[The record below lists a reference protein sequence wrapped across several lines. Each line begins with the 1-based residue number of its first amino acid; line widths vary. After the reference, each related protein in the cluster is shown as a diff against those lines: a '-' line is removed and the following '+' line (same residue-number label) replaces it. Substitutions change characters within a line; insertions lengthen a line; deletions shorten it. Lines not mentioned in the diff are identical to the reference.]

1 MIKVYTDGGSRG
13 NPGEAA
19 SGVYIIDDDNKELVS
34 LGIRLG
40 ITTNNIAEYTALV
53 EAYNWLLTHRELIGN
68 SSEIKF
74 YLDSKLVVS
83 QMQGLW
89 KIKHPNMQPLF
100 LSVKEKEKQLGMRV
114 SYTHI
119 PRELNKKADAMV
131 NAALDNLLS

>member
-1 MIKVYTDGGSRG
+1 MIKIYTDGGSRG

-19 SGVYIIDDDNKELVS
+19 SGVYITDGDGNELAS

-40 ITTNNIAEYTALV
+40 ITTNNVAEYTAV
-53 EAYNWLLTHRELIGN
+53 IEAYNWLLTHREIIGN

-74 YLDSKLVVS
+74 FMDSKLVAS
-83 QMQGLW
+83 QVAGLW

-100 LSVKEKEKQLGMRV
+100 LSVKEKEKQLGLPV

-131 NAALDNLLS
+131 NKALDNLL